1 MGEANNN
8 EAIKSLLVSICF
20 QNQHSEATNRR
31 GASILA
37 EIMRNYV
44 DAPAGN

>member
-1 MGEANNN
+1 MDERNNN

-20 QNQHSEATNRR
+20 QNQHWETTNRR
-31 GASILA
+31 GANVLA
-37 EIMRNYV
+37 KIMKNYV